1 MRRSTQS
8 GRRVFGLTHRKSR
21 KNVPSISTPLRG
33 CKWRSGCKLLKLHG
47 SVSPPWTPCP
57 LYAIDAEIPK
67 LDVAGSNPV
76 SRSKI
81 NNLRVTGKR
90 TLHSPPLSITRIS
103 FGLEQHPLEPIPQV
117 ASLQRPCPRCS
128 IGCIHREPLLFRA
141 RAGLRTP
148 WDPLWQIGRA
158 HV

>member
-76 SRSKI
+76 SRHVKQMA
-81 NNLRVTGKR
+81 T
-90 TLHSPPLSITRIS
+90 T
-103 FGLEQHPLEPIPQV
+103 
-117 ASLQRPCPRCS
+117 
-128 IGCIHREPLLFRA
+128 RA
-141 RAGLRTP
+141 RSSNWVGFRLLVAER
-148 WDPLWQIGRA
+148 QFRKVIGQDRKS
-158 HV
+158 VRVGKECR